1 MSTVT
6 SVSVSAA
13 KPTVSANNGVKTSG
27 SSTGSFS
34 FLGQTTDAR
43 GNLIVVVQSTG
54 NCDGSKCSVNASS
67 NGGIFPAGSTGVYCI
82 MNTNSTDT
90 NNWTVRA
97 RTDKDGAGTG
107 ITFVSGTG
115 GGGGK

>member
-6 SVSVSAA
+6 SVSVSAT
-13 KPTVSANNGVKTSG
+13 KPTVSANSGVKTSG
-27 SSTGSFS
+27 SSTGSFT
-34 FLGQTTDAR
+34 FVGQMTDAR
-43 GNLIVVVQSTG
+43 GHLIVVVQSSG
-54 NCDGSKCSVNASS
+54 NSDGSKCSVNSSS
-67 NGGIFPAGSTGVYCI
+67 NGGIFPAGSTGPYCI
-82 MNTNSTDT
+82 MNTSSTDT
-90 NNWTVRA
+90 ANWTVRA